1 MPVVK
6 TFQEKRVNFQSL
18 LSKHIQLKIKVFFS
32 STPLIFLYCQSYIPN
47 GRRMSDW
54 SDSKWEGGS
63 FKEMALISFRNFNNL
78 KLSDVGNGKGGV
90 GMGVL
95 IDILT
100 GFGRVVL
107 FGGRLALLS
116 PVFVA
121 VLVSSALASVRVVRE
136 VQADVHGLVLP
147 SLCVMPWKIRNQL
160 STISMVWFSSVIE
173 LPAIAMLS
181 LPLHILYSMA
191 WIH

>member
-1 MPVVK
+1 
-6 TFQEKRVNFQSL
+6 
-18 LSKHIQLKIKVFFS
+18 
-32 STPLIFLYCQSYIPN
+32 
-47 GRRMSDW
+47 MSDW
-54 SDSKWEGGS
+54 SDSKWAGGS
-63 FKEMALISFRNFNNL
+63 FKEMVLISFRNFNNL
-78 KLSDVGNGKGGV
+78 KFSDVGNGKGMV

-107 FGGRLALLS
+107 LGGRLALLS

-147 SLCVMPWKIRNQL
+147 SLCVMP
-160 STISMVWFSSVIE
+160 
-173 LPAIAMLS
+173 
-181 LPLHILYSMA
+181 
-191 WIH
+191 